1 MSEQLDQGMAGRP
14 ERRRRRR
21 LLAVGAAAAATV
33 LVVVG
38 VATAASRDGAAT
50 PDGTVDA
57 LDAAALTTMRTAL
70 SSAVPVA
77 VADRQ
82 TTEVVPLGPDGITPV
97 DLPSATGVASAY
109 ATVRDGEQREW
120 RLFAAV
126 DGAPGDPGDDGCSV
140 TLPALSC
147 IVSETEAGRLTTE
160 RFVSVRRTDA
170 GPDRYE
176 LADPAEVRLAELS
189 DLRVEQVVRLHLPG
203 GGRIS
208 AWETVHGVAGPDVAS
223 VANDDEALAALVRTP
238 ELIAA
243 LTGEGR

>member
-1 MSEQLDQGMAGRP
+1 MAGRP
-14 ERRRRRR
+14 ARRRRRR

-50 PDGTVDA
+50 PAGTVDA

-70 SSAVPVA
+70 SSAVP

-109 ATVRDGEQREW
+109 AAVRDGEQREW

-147 IVSETEAGRLTTE
+147 TVAETDAGRLTTE